1 MMKNICDTMLKR
13 ATVRAFSA
21 DRCVT
26 AETIDSLLEAAAHA
40 PSTGNMQLYSVIVT
54 TDEALKE
61 RLAELHFGQPVARNC
76 DALLTFCADTRR
88 FGKWCDARHA
98 DRSLDNA
105 GGRLTAIIDAT
116 IFAQQFVTI
125 AELSGIG
132 TCYLGAVTYNIKGF
146 AEALRL
152 PSDGSIIPLFS
163 VAVGYPAEGVDFK
176 PSDRL
181 PLGAIVSHDTYHDA
195 SQAEIDSWYAEKEA
209 MEESKR
215 FIAENSKQTLAQVY
229 SEVRYPRELNM
240 SLGRQLLELINA
252 K

>member
-1 MMKNICDTMLKR
+1 MKKR

-21 DRCVT
+21 ERHVDDAT
-26 AETIDSLLEAAAHA
+26 LDSLLEAACHA
-40 PSTGNMQLYSVIVT
+40 PSTGNMQLYSVVVT
-54 TDEALKE
+54 TDVALKQ

-88 FGKWCDARHA
+88 FGKWCDARRA

-116 IFAQQFVTI
+116 IFAQQFVTL

-132 TCYLGAVTYNIKGF
+132 TCYLGAVTYNVKGF
-146 AEALRL
+146 AEALNL
-152 PSDGSIIPLFS
+152 PSDGTVIPLFS
-163 VAVGYPAEGVDFK
+163 VAVGYPDGQQVFK

-181 PLGAIVSHDTYHDA
+181 PLAAVVSRNTYHDP
-195 SQAEIDSWYAEKEA
+195 SQAEIDSWYAAKEA
-209 MEESKR
+209 MDESAR
-215 FIAENSKQTLAQVY
+215 FIAENGKQTLAQVY

-252 K
+252 R